1 MVEIK
6 RIDDIFRFYI
16 HLNIHLLGAD
26 TA

>member
-6 RIDDIFRFYI
+6 RIDDVFRFYI